1 MDKGVV
7 GVSITNVVIIGI
19 IAIIFVGIYS
29 YVRSK
34 WFPALPMV

>member
-29 YVRSK
+29 YVRAQ
-34 WFPALPMV
+34 WFPTLPVV

>member
-19 IAIIFVGIYS
+19 IAIIFVGLYS
-29 YVRSK
+29 YIQKNYWTSL
-34 WFPALPMV
+34 PAV

>member
-19 IAIIFVGIYS
+19 IALIFVVGYND
-29 YVRSK
+29 VRSK
-34 WFPALPMV
+34 WFTSLPAA

>member
-19 IAIIFVGIYS
+19 IAIIFVGVYS
-29 YVRSK
+29 YIRTK
-34 WFPALPMV
+34 WFPSWPAV

>member
-29 YVRSK
+29 YVRAK
-34 WFPALPMV
+34 WFPTLPVV